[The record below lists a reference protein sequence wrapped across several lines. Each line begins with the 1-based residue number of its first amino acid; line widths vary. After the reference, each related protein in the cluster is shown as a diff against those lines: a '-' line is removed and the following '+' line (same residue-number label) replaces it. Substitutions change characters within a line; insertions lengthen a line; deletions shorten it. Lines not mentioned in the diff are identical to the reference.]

1 MFVSVLEVNID
12 IKRVILPFSFV
23 VSSPIVVFD
32 LVKDAERSFVLITPR
47 TWSVVSVNS
56 RTKEAASGV

>member
-47 TWSVVSVNS
+47 T
-56 RTKEAASGV
+56 